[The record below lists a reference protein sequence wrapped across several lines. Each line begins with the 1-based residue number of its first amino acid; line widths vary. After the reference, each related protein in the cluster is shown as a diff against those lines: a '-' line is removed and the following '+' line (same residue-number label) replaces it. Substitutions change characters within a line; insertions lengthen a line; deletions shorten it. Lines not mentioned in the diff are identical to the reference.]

1 MKGGEAL
8 VETLLAW
15 GVDTAFS
22 VPGESYLPVL
32 AALQQAQNRIRLIT
46 PRHEGGVTF
55 AATAYGRIS
64 RRPAVCFVSRGPGAT
79 NAAIGVHTAMQDSI
93 PMVLFVGNV
102 PTGSLGKEAFQEI
115 DYHRMYGAIAK
126 AVLEPQH
133 PRQVAEVTARALALA
148 SAGRPGPVVVVLP
161 KDIGDG
167 DAGDAAIPRPG
178 AKPSAGIDAATA
190 GEIAQ
195 LLSSAERPILLAG
208 ELVCAEAAS
217 AELVGLAEA
226 TGAPVVATYRQEDA
240 FPNEHAAYAGHIEI
254 DRVPFQNEAFAACDL
269 VVAIGCRLDGI
280 TTRDFSLIRPDQK
293 LVHIFPDWDVLS
305 RWRSTVAVAANLKP
319 ALAGV
324 TAAVTK
330 APSAD
335 LVAWRDS
342 LHAAQ
347 SDFTKADGISVNG
360 AVNLAK
366 VVEAVDTIAPEDSVI
381 LCDSGTFARWV
392 HRFYRFRRPHTQAGP
407 MSGAMG
413 YAVPGAIGTCLA
425 KPGAPSI
432 AFVGDGGFLM
442 TGQELTTAVQHGLPV
457 KVVVCDN
464 NAWGSI
470 LVSQQRAYGAPGEF
484 GTRLQ
489 SPDFAAVARG
499 YGLPA
504 WRVEKTD
511 DFEGA
516 FREALAHPGPALI
529 HLLLDSRDVS
539 PFSGEDA
546 KV

>member
-15 GVDTAFS
+15 GVDIAFS

-55 AATAYGRIS
+55 AAAAYGRIA

-79 NAAIGVHTAMQDSI
+79 NASIGVHTAMQDSI
-93 PMVLFVGNV
+93 PLVLFIGNV

-126 AVLEPQH
+126 GVLEPQH
-133 PRQVAEVTARALALA
+133 ARQVPEVTARALTLA
-148 SAGRPGPVVVVLP
+148 STGRPGPVIVIMP
-161 KDIGDG
+161 KDISDG
-167 DAGDAAIPRPG
+167 DTGDAPIPQPG
-178 AKPSAGIDAATA
+178 PKPSAGCDAAA
-190 GEIAQ
+190 AAEIAG
-195 LLSSAERPILLAG
+195 LLAAAKRPILLAG
-208 ELVCAEAAS
+208 ELVSVEAAS
-217 AELVGLAEA
+217 AELVALAEA
-226 TGAPVVATYRQEDA
+226 CGAPVIATYRQEDTY
-240 FPNEHAAYAGHIEI
+240 PNDHAAYAGHIEI
-254 DRVPFQNEAFAACDL
+254 DRVPFQTDAFAACDL
-269 VVAIGCRLDGI
+269 IVAVGCRLDGI

-319 ALAGV
+319 TLAAV
-324 TAAVTK
+324 TAAVSGT
-330 APSAD
+330 APAD
-335 LVAWRDS
+335 RVAWRDG

-347 SDFTKADGISVNG
+347 LDFVKADAVAVNG
-360 AVNLAK
+360 PVNLAK
-366 VVEAVDTIAPEDSVI
+366 VVEAVDALAPEESVI

-392 HRFYRFRRPHTQAGP
+392 HRFYRFTRPHTQAGP

-425 KPGAPSI
+425 KPDAPSI

-457 KVVVCDN
+457 KVVLCDN

-470 LVSQQRAYGAPGEF
+470 LVSQQRAYGTPGEF

-499 YGLPA
+499 YGMPA
-504 WRVEKTD
+504 WRVEKTA
-511 DFEGA
+511 DFEAA
-516 FREALAHPGPALI
+516 FREALAHPGPTLI

>member
-55 AATAYGRIS
+55 AAAAYGRIA

-93 PMVLFVGNV
+93 PLVLFVGNV
-102 PTGSLGKEAFQEI
+102 PTASLGKEAFQEI

-126 AVLEPQH
+126 GVLEPQH

-148 SAGRPGPVVVVLP
+148 AAGRPGPVVVVLP

-167 DAGDAAIPRPG
+167 DAGQPTIPQPG
-178 AKPSAGIDAATA
+178 ARPAAGPDPAAA
-190 GEIAQ
+190 VEIAR
-195 LLSSAERPILLAG
+195 LLAAAKRPILLAG
-208 ELVCAEAAS
+208 ELVSAEAAS
-217 AELVGLAEA
+217 GDLAALAEA

-240 FPNEHAAYAGHIEI
+240 FANDHPAYAGHIEI
-254 DRVPFQNEAFAACDL
+254 DRVPFQDEAFAACDL
-269 VVAIGCRLDGI
+269 IVAVGCRLDGI
-280 TTRDFSLIRPDQK
+280 TTRDFTLIRSDQA
-293 LVHIFPDWDVLS
+293 LVHVFPDWDVLS
-305 RWRSTVAVAANLKP
+305 RWRSTVAVAANVGPTLR
-319 ALAGV
+319 AI
-324 TAAVTK
+324 TAAVAG
-330 APSAD
+330 APPAER
-335 LVAWRDS
+335 VAWRDG

-347 SDFTKADGISVNG
+347 QAFVDAGAIRVHG
-360 AVNLAK
+360 AVNLAA
-366 VVEAVDTIAPEDSVI
+366 VVASVDAIAPNESVV

-425 KPGAPSI
+425 KPDAPSI

-457 KVVVCDN
+457 KVVLCDN

-499 YGLPA
+499 YGMPA

-511 DFEGA
+511 DFADA

-529 HLLLDSRDVS
+529 HLVLDSRDVS